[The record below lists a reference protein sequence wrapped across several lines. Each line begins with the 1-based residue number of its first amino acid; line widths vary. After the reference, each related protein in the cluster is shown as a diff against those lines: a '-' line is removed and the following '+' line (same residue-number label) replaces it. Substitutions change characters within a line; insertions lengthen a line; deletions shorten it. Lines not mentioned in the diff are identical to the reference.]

1 MTRLLMKV
9 SLSSSNEVLIIKK
22 RVVLSWTY
30 IRTGGNFSMGD
41 SEVKPKEELN
51 KKLLDKEDVEHL
63 IKDAVNTAL
72 EENFNSYFAKAAK
85 LSFAE
90 DLLYLR
96 NAVDQLVV
104 PLKANVDDLK
114 KTLEENHLRDVNEL
128 RIKQKQ
134 LDDKEA
140 ELYIA
145 KEEATNLQNQLA
157 MQETEMGRKKEKIKK
172 LELQVDELK
181 QKLADKKAEAEKL
194 SAQLSTSEAKA
205 EGLEKKLSD
214 SEEKAEKLSTDL
226 RTSEAKGKE
235 LEAKLSD
242 SKAKAEKLSA
252 QLSTSEAKAEGLEKK
267 LSDSEE
273 KAEKLSTDLRTS
285 EAKGKKLEAK
295 LFDSKAEAA
304 KLSTELSASEE
315 KAQGLEQ
322 ELSDSKAEAAKLSN
336 DLSAS
341 EEKAEGL
348 EQELSDSKAEAAKLS
363 TQLSTSEAKAQGL
376 ERELAKVDAL
386 LQPYHEIYKAFVA
399 CPVFKDVLS
408 QRGINDEE
416 KSSMLKLA
424 EVLGESYTIAGD
436 MYEQI
441 KSAKKKNKEPL
452 THEEGIVY
460 SLLNKYYR
468 EHNNIEVDIF
478 TLPGEQNFE
487 QDFVKTDFNK
497 NEQEDLTDPSGAKNR
512 KFAAKVYVPRFNRD
526 NGNMIKKAIV
536 EASNI

>member
-1 MTRLLMKV
+1 MTRLLMKA
-9 SLSSSNEVLIIKK
+9 SLLSLNELEIKVLYYA
-22 RVVLSWTY
+22 Y
-30 IRTGGNFSMGD
+30 IRNGGNFCMDD
-41 SEVKPKEELN
+41 SKVKQKEEFN
-51 KKLLDKEDVEHL
+51 KKLLDKEDVEQL

-72 EENFNSYFAKAAK
+72 EENFSMYFAKAAK
-85 LSFAE
+85 LSLAE

-96 NAVDQLVV
+96 NAVDQLVA
-104 PLKANVDDLK
+104 PLKTNVDDLK

-157 MQETEMGRKKEKIKK
+157 MQETEMGRKKEKIKN

-194 SAQLSTSEAKA
+194 SAQLSTSEEKA

-226 RTSEAKGKE
+226 
-235 LEAKLSD
+235 
-242 SKAKAEKLSA
+242 
-252 QLSTSEAKAEGLEKK
+252 
-267 LSDSEE
+267 
-273 KAEKLSTDLRTS
+273 
-285 EAKGKKLEAK
+285 
-295 LFDSKAEAA
+295 
-304 KLSTELSASEE
+304 
-315 KAQGLEQ
+315 
-322 ELSDSKAEAAKLSN
+322 
-336 DLSAS
+336 SAS

-348 EQELSDSKAEAAKLS
+348 EQELSDSKAEAEKLS
-363 TQLSTSEAKAQGL
+363 NELSISEEKAQVL
-376 ERELAKVDAL
+376 EQELAKVDAL

-399 CPVFKDVLS
+399 CPVFKNLLS

-424 EVLGESYTIAGD
+424 EVLGESYAIAGD

-441 KSAKKKNKEPL
+441 KSAKKENKEPL

-526 NGNMIKKAIV
+526 NGNMMKKAIV

>member
-1 MTRLLMKV
+1 MTRLVMKV
-9 SLSSSNEVLIIKK
+9 SLSSSNEVLIIRK

-41 SEVKPKEELN
+41 SEGKPKEELN
-51 KKLLDKEDVEHL
+51 KKILDKEKVEQL

-72 EENFNSYFAKAAK
+72 EENFSLYFAKAAK
-85 LSFAE
+85 LSLAE

-96 NAVDQLVV
+96 NAVDQLVA
-104 PLKANVDDLK
+104 PLKTNVDDLK

-157 MQETEMGRKKEKIKK
+157 MQETEMGRKKEKIKN

-194 SAQLSTSEAKA
+194 SAQLSTSEEKA

-214 SEEKAEKLSTDL
+214 SEEKVEKLSTDL

-235 LEAKLSD
+235 LEAKL
-242 SKAKAEKLSA
+242 
-252 QLSTSEAKAEGLEKK
+252 
-267 LSDSEE
+267 
-273 KAEKLSTDLRTS
+273 
-285 EAKGKKLEAK
+285 
-295 LFDSKAEAA
+295 FDSKAEAE

-348 EQELSDSKAEAAKLS
+348 EQELSDSKAEAEKLS
-363 TQLSTSEAKAQGL
+363 NELSISEAKAQGL
-376 ERELAKVDAL
+376 EQELAKVDAL

-399 CPVFKDVLS
+399 CPVFKNVLS

-441 KSAKKKNKEPL
+441 KSAKKENKEPL
-452 THEEGIVY
+452 THAEGIVY

-478 TLPGEQNFE
+478 TLPGEQKFE

-526 NGNMIKKAIV
+526 NGNMMKKAIV

>member
-1 MTRLLMKV
+1 MTRLLMKA
-9 SLSSSNEVLIIKK
+9 SLLSLNELEIKVLYYA
-22 RVVLSWTY
+22 Y
-30 IRTGGNFSMGD
+30 IRNGGNFGMDD
-41 SEVKPKEELN
+41 SKVKQKEEFN
-51 KKLLDKEDVEHL
+51 KKLLDKEDVEQL

-72 EENFNSYFAKAAK
+72 EENFSLYFAKAAK
-85 LSFAE
+85 LSLAE

-96 NAVDQLVV
+96 NAVDQLVA
-104 PLKANVDDLK
+104 PLKTNVDDLK

-157 MQETEMGRKKEKIKK
+157 MQETEMGRKKEKIKN

-194 SAQLSTSEAKA
+194 SAQLSTSEEKA

-235 LEAKLSD
+235 LEVK
-242 SKAKAEKLSA
+242 
-252 QLSTSEAKAEGLEKK
+252 
-267 LSDSEE
+267 
-273 KAEKLSTDLRTS
+273 
-285 EAKGKKLEAK
+285 
-295 LFDSKAEAA
+295 
-304 KLSTELSASEE
+304 
-315 KAQGLEQ
+315 
-322 ELSDSKAEAAKLSN
+322 LSDSKAEAEKLSN
-336 DLSAS
+336 ELSIS
-341 EEKAEGL
+341 EEKAQVL
-348 EQELSDSKAEAAKLS
+348 EQ
-363 TQLSTSEAKAQGL
+363 
-376 ERELAKVDAL
+376 ELAKVDAL

-399 CPVFKDVLS
+399 CPVFKNLLS

-441 KSAKKKNKEPL
+441 KSAKKENKEPL

-526 NGNMIKKAIV
+526 NGNMMKKAIV

>member
-1 MTRLLMKV
+1 MTRLVMKV

-41 SEVKPKEELN
+41 SEVKQKEELN
-51 KKLLDKEDVEHL
+51 KKILDKEDVEQL

-72 EENFNSYFAKAAK
+72 EENFNLYFAKAAK
-85 LSFAE
+85 LSLAE

-96 NAVDQLVV
+96 NAVDQLVA

-114 KTLEENHLRDVNEL
+114 KTLAENHLRDVTEL

-140 ELYIA
+140 ELFIA

-157 MQETEMGRKKEKIKK
+157 MQETEMGRKKEKIKN

-194 SAQLSTSEAKA
+194 SAQLSTSEEKA

-252 QLSTSEAKAEGLEKK
+252 QLSTSEEKAEGLEKK

-273 KAEKLSTDLRTS
+273 KAEKLSTDLRT
-285 EAKGKKLEAK
+285 
-295 LFDSKAEAA
+295 
-304 KLSTELSASEE
+304 
-315 KAQGLEQ
+315 
-322 ELSDSKAEAAKLSN
+322 
-336 DLSAS
+336 S

-363 TQLSTSEAKAQGL
+363 TQLSTSEEKAEGLEKKLSDSEEKAAKLSTELSASEDKVQGLEQELSDSKAEAEKLSNDLSASEAKAQGL
-376 ERELAKVDAL
+376 EQELAKIDAL

-399 CPVFKDVLS
+399 CPVFKNVLS

-441 KSAKKKNKEPL
+441 KSAKKENKEPL

-460 SLLNKYYR
+460 SLLNQYYR

-497 NEQEDLTDPSGAKNR
+497 NEQEDLTDPVAAKNR

-526 NGNMIKKAIV
+526 NGNMMKKAIV

>member
-1 MTRLLMKV
+1 MTRLLMKA
-9 SLSSSNEVLIIKK
+9 SLLSLNELEIKVLYYA
-22 RVVLSWTY
+22 Y
-30 IRTGGNFSMGD
+30 IRNGGNFGMAD
-41 SEVKPKEELN
+41 SKVKQNEELN
-51 KKLLDKEDVEHL
+51 KKILDKEDVEQL

-72 EENFNSYFAKAAK
+72 EEKFNLYFAKAAK
-85 LSFAE
+85 LSLAE

-96 NAVDQLVV
+96 NAVDQLVA

-114 KTLEENHLRDVNEL
+114 KTLEENHLRDVTEL

-140 ELYIA
+140 ELFIA

-172 LELQVDELK
+172 LELQVDDLM
-181 QKLADKKAEAEKL
+181 QKLEAKKAEAADLATKL
-194 SAQLSTSEAKA
+194 SVSEAK
-205 EGLEKKLSD
+205 GKDLEKKLSD
-214 SEEKAEKLSTDL
+214 SE
-226 RTSEAKGKE
+226 
-235 LEAKLSD
+235 
-242 SKAKAEKLSA
+242 
-252 QLSTSEAKAEGLEKK
+252 
-267 LSDSEE
+267 
-273 KAEKLSTDLRTS
+273 
-285 EAKGKKLEAK
+285 
-295 LFDSKAEAA
+295 AEAA
-304 KLSTELSASEE
+304 KLSTDLSASVE
-315 KAQGLEQ
+315 KVQGLEQ
-322 ELSDSKAEAAKLSN
+322 ELSDSKAEAEKLST

-341 EEKAEGL
+341 EDKAEGL
-348 EQELSDSKAEAAKLS
+348 EQELSDSKAEAEKLS
-363 TQLSTSEAKAQGL
+363 TQLSTSEAKAQEL
-376 ERELAKVDAL
+376 EEELAKVDAL

-399 CPVFKDVLS
+399 CPVFKNLLS

-441 KSAKKKNKEPL
+441 KSAKKENKEPL
-452 THEEGIVY
+452 TNAEGIVY
-460 SLLNKYYR
+460 SLLNQYYR

-512 KFAAKVYVPRFNRD
+512 KFAAKVYVPRLNRD
-526 NGNMIKKAIV
+526 NGNMMKKAIV

>member
-1 MTRLLMKV
+1 MTRLLMKA
-9 SLSSSNEVLIIKK
+9 SLLSLNELEIKVLYYA
-22 RVVLSWTY
+22 Y
-30 IRTGGNFSMGD
+30 IRNGGNFGMAD
-41 SEVKPKEELN
+41 SKVKQNEELN
-51 KKLLDKEDVEHL
+51 KKILDKEDVEQL

-72 EENFNSYFAKAAK
+72 EENFNLYFAKAAK
-85 LSFAE
+85 LSLAE

-96 NAVDQLVV
+96 NAVDQLVA

-114 KTLEENHLRDVNEL
+114 KTLEENHLRDVTEL

-140 ELYIA
+140 ELFIA

-172 LELQVDELK
+172 LELQVDDLM
-181 QKLADKKAEAEKL
+181 QKLEAKKAEAADLATKL
-194 SAQLSTSEAKA
+194 SVSEAK
-205 EGLEKKLSD
+205 GKDLEKKLSD
-214 SEEKAEKLSTDL
+214 SEAEAAKLSTDLSASVEKVQGLEQELSDSKAEAEKLSTDL
-226 RTSEAKGKE
+226 S
-235 LEAKLSD
+235 S
-242 SKAKAEKLSA
+242 
-252 QLSTSEAKAEGLEKK
+252 SEAKAEGLAQE
-267 LSDSEE
+267 LSDSKAE
-273 KAEKLSTDLRTS
+273 AEKLSTDL
-285 EAKGKKLEAK
+285 
-295 LFDSKAEAA
+295 
-304 KLSTELSASEE
+304 SASED

-322 ELSDSKAEAAKLSN
+322 ELSDSKAEA
-336 DLSAS
+336 
-341 EEKAEGL
+341 E
-348 EQELSDSKAEAAKLS
+348 KLS
-363 TQLSTSEAKAQGL
+363 TQLSTSEEKAQEL
-376 ERELAKVDAL
+376 EQELAKVDAL

-399 CPVFKDVLS
+399 CPVFKNLLS

-441 KSAKKKNKEPL
+441 KSAKKENKEPL

-526 NGNMIKKAIV
+526 NGNMMKKAIV

>member
-9 SLSSSNEVLIIKK
+9 SLSSSNKVLIIKN
-22 RVVLSWTY
+22 RVVLSWDY
-30 IRTGGNFSMGD
+30 IRNGGNFGMDD
-41 SEVKPKEELN
+41 SKVKPKEELN
-51 KKLLDKEDVEHL
+51 KKLLNKEEMEQL

-72 EENFNSYFAKAAK
+72 EENFNLYFAKAAK
-85 LSFAE
+85 LSLAE

-96 NAVDQLVV
+96 NAVDQLVA

-114 KTLEENHLRDVNEL
+114 KTLEENHLRDVTEL

-140 ELYIA
+140 ELFIA

-172 LELQVDELK
+172 LESEVDDLK

-194 SAQLSTSEAKA
+194 SAQLRTSEEKA

-214 SEEKAEKLSTDL
+214 SEEKAEKLSNDL
-226 RTSEAKGKE
+226 RTSEEKAEG
-235 LEAKLSD
+235 LEQELSD
-242 SKAKAEKLSA
+242 SKAEAEKLSA
-252 QLSTSEAKAEGLEKK
+252 QLRTSEEKAEGLEKK

-273 KAEKLSTDLRTS
+273 KAE
-285 EAKGKKLEAK
+285 
-295 LFDSKAEAA
+295 
-304 KLSTELSASEE
+304 
-315 KAQGLEQ
+315 
-322 ELSDSKAEAAKLSN
+322 KLSN

-348 EQELSDSKAEAAKLS
+348 EQELSDSKAEAEKLS
-363 TQLSTSEAKAQGL
+363 TQLSTSEAKAQVL
-376 ERELAKVDAL
+376 EQELAKVDAL
-386 LQPYHEIYKAFVA
+386 LQPYHEIYKAFVV
-399 CPVFKDVLS
+399 CPVFKDLLS
-408 QRGINDEE
+408 QRGINDEG
-416 KSSMLKLA
+416 KASMLKLA

-441 KSAKKKNKEPL
+441 KSAKKENKEPL
-452 THEEGIVY
+452 THAEGIVY

-478 TLPGEQNFE
+478 TLPGEQTFD

-497 NEQEDLTDPSGAKNR
+497 NEQEDLTDPVAGKNR

-526 NGNMIKKAIV
+526 NGNMMKKAIV

>member
-9 SLSSSNEVLIIKK
+9 SLSSSNKVLIIKK
-22 RVVLSWTY
+22 RVVLSRTY
-30 IRTGGNFSMGD
+30 IRTGGNISMGG
-41 SEVKPKEELN
+41 SEAKQKEELN
-51 KKLLDKEDVEHL
+51 KKLLNKEETEQL

-72 EENFNSYFAKAAK
+72 EENFNLYFAKAAK

-90 DLLYLR
+90 DLLYLK
-96 NAVDQLVV
+96 NAVDQLVA

-114 KTLEENHLRDVNEL
+114 KTLEENHLRDVTEL

-134 LDDKEA
+134 VDDKEA

-172 LELQVDELK
+172 LESQVDELK

-194 SAQLSTSEAKA
+194 SAQLSTSEEKA

-226 RTSEAKGKE
+226 RTSEVKGKE
-235 LEAKLSD
+235 LEAKLFD
-242 SKAKAEKLSA
+242 SKAEAEKLSA
-252 QLSTSEAKAEGLEKK
+252 QLSTSEEKAEGLEKK

-273 KAEKLSTDLRTS
+273 KAEKLSTDL
-285 EAKGKKLEAK
+285 
-295 LFDSKAEAA
+295 
-304 KLSTELSASEE
+304 
-315 KAQGLEQ
+315 
-322 ELSDSKAEAAKLSN
+322 
-336 DLSAS
+336 SAS

-348 EQELSDSKAEAAKLS
+348 EQELSDSKAEAEKLS
-363 TQLSTSEAKAQGL
+363 TDLSASEAKAQGL
-376 ERELAKVDAL
+376 EQELAKVDAL

-399 CPVFKDVLS
+399 CPVFKDLLS

-441 KSAKKKNKEPL
+441 KSAKKENKEPL
-452 THEEGIVY
+452 THAEGIVY

-526 NGNMIKKAIV
+526 NGNMMKKSIV

>member
-1 MTRLLMKV
+1 M
-9 SLSSSNEVLIIKK
+9 
-22 RVVLSWTY
+22 
-30 IRTGGNFSMGD
+30 
-41 SEVKPKEELN
+41 
-51 KKLLDKEDVEHL
+51 
-63 IKDAVNTAL
+63 
-72 EENFNSYFAKAAK
+72 
-85 LSFAE
+85 
-90 DLLYLR
+90 
-96 NAVDQLVV
+96 
-104 PLKANVDDLK
+104 
-114 KTLEENHLRDVNEL
+114 
-128 RIKQKQ
+128 
-134 LDDKEA
+134 
-140 ELYIA
+140 
-145 KEEATNLQNQLA
+145 
-157 MQETEMGRKKEKIKK
+157 
-172 LELQVDELK
+172 
-181 QKLADKKAEAEKL
+181 
-194 SAQLSTSEAKA
+194 
-205 EGLEKKLSD
+205 SD

-252 QLSTSEAKAEGLEKK
+252 QLSTSEEKAEGLEKK

-273 KAEKLSTDLRTS
+273 KAEKLSTDL
-285 EAKGKKLEAK
+285 
-295 LFDSKAEAA
+295 
-304 KLSTELSASEE
+304 
-315 KAQGLEQ
+315 
-322 ELSDSKAEAAKLSN
+322 
-336 DLSAS
+336 SAS

-348 EQELSDSKAEAAKLS
+348 EQELSDSKAEAEKLS
-363 TQLSTSEAKAQGL
+363 NELSISEEKAQVL
-376 ERELAKVDAL
+376 EQELAKVDAL

-399 CPVFKDVLS
+399 CPVFKNLLS

-441 KSAKKKNKEPL
+441 KSAKKENKEPL

-526 NGNMIKKAIV
+526 NGNMMKKAIV

>member
-1 MTRLLMKV
+1 MTRLLMKA
-9 SLSSSNEVLIIKK
+9 SLLSLNKLLIIKQC
-22 RVVLSWTY
+22 RVLSLAY
-30 IRTGGNFSMGD
+30 IGTGGNFSMAD
-41 SEVKPKEELN
+41 SEIKKKEELN
-51 KKLLDKEDVEHL
+51 KKILDKEQVEQL

-72 EENFNSYFAKAAK
+72 EENFSMYFAKAAK
-85 LSFAE
+85 LSLAE

-96 NAVDQLVV
+96 NAVDQLVA
-104 PLKANVDDLK
+104 PLKTNVDDLK

-226 RTSEAKGKE
+226 RTSEAKGK
-235 LEAKLSD
+235 
-242 SKAKAEKLSA
+242 
-252 QLSTSEAKAEGLEKK
+252 
-267 LSDSEE
+267 
-273 KAEKLSTDLRTS
+273 
-285 EAKGKKLEAK
+285 KLEAK
-295 LFDSKAEAA
+295 LFDSKAEVA

-478 TLPGEQNFE
+478 TLPGEQKFE
-487 QDFVKTDFNK
+487 QDFIKTDFNK

-526 NGNMIKKAIV
+526 NGNMMKKAIV

>member
-1 MTRLLMKV
+1 MTRLLMKA
-9 SLSSSNEVLIIKK
+9 SLLSLNELEIKVLYYA
-22 RVVLSWTY
+22 Y
-30 IRTGGNFSMGD
+30 IRNGGNFGMDD
-41 SEVKPKEELN
+41 SKVKQKEEFN
-51 KKLLDKEDVEHL
+51 KKLLDKEDVEQL

-72 EENFNSYFAKAAK
+72 EENFSMYFAKAAK
-85 LSFAE
+85 LSLAE

-96 NAVDQLVV
+96 NAVDQLVA
-104 PLKANVDDLK
+104 PLKTNVDDLK

-157 MQETEMGRKKEKIKK
+157 MQETEMGRKKEKIKN

-194 SAQLSTSEAKA
+194 SAQLSTSEEKA

-252 QLSTSEAKAEGLEKK
+252 QLSTSEEKAEGLEKK

-273 KAEKLSTDLRTS
+273 KAEKLSTDL
-285 EAKGKKLEAK
+285 
-295 LFDSKAEAA
+295 
-304 KLSTELSASEE
+304 
-315 KAQGLEQ
+315 
-322 ELSDSKAEAAKLSN
+322 
-336 DLSAS
+336 SAS

-348 EQELSDSKAEAAKLS
+348 EQELSDSKAEAEKLS
-363 TQLSTSEAKAQGL
+363 NELSISEEKAQVL
-376 ERELAKVDAL
+376 EQELAKVDAL

-399 CPVFKDVLS
+399 CPVFKNLLS

-441 KSAKKKNKEPL
+441 KSAKKENKEPL

-478 TLPGEQNFE
+478 TLPGEQKFE
-487 QDFVKTDFNK
+487 QDFIKTDFNK

-526 NGNMIKKAIV
+526 NGNMMKKAIV

>member
-1 MTRLLMKV
+1 MTRLLMKA
-9 SLSSSNEVLIIKK
+9 SLLSLNELEIKVLYYA
-22 RVVLSWTY
+22 Y
-30 IRTGGNFSMGD
+30 IRNGGNFGMDD
-41 SEVKPKEELN
+41 SKVKQKEEFN
-51 KKLLDKEDVEHL
+51 KKLLDKEDVEQL

-72 EENFNSYFAKAAK
+72 EENFSMYFAKAAK
-85 LSFAE
+85 LSLAE

-96 NAVDQLVV
+96 NAVDQLVA
-104 PLKANVDDLK
+104 PLKTNVDDLK

-157 MQETEMGRKKEKIKK
+157 MQETEMGRKKEKIKN

-194 SAQLSTSEAKA
+194 STDLRTSEAKGKELEVKLSDSKAEAEKLSAQLSTSEEKA

-226 RTSEAKGKE
+226 
-235 LEAKLSD
+235 
-242 SKAKAEKLSA
+242 
-252 QLSTSEAKAEGLEKK
+252 
-267 LSDSEE
+267 
-273 KAEKLSTDLRTS
+273 
-285 EAKGKKLEAK
+285 
-295 LFDSKAEAA
+295 
-304 KLSTELSASEE
+304 
-315 KAQGLEQ
+315 
-322 ELSDSKAEAAKLSN
+322 
-336 DLSAS
+336 SAS

-348 EQELSDSKAEAAKLS
+348 EQELSDSKAEAEKLS
-363 TQLSTSEAKAQGL
+363 NELSISEEKAQVL
-376 ERELAKVDAL
+376 EQELAKVDAL

-399 CPVFKDVLS
+399 CPVFKNLLS

-441 KSAKKKNKEPL
+441 KSAKKENKEPL

-526 NGNMIKKAIV
+526 NGNMMKKAIV

>member
-9 SLSSSNEVLIIKK
+9 SLSSSNEVLIIRK

-51 KKLLDKEDVEHL
+51 KKILDKEKVEQLNKKILDKEDVEQL

-72 EENFNSYFAKAAK
+72 EENFNLYFAKAAK

-96 NAVDQLVV
+96 NAVDQLVA

-114 KTLEENHLRDVNEL
+114 KTLAENHLRDVTEL

-157 MQETEMGRKKEKIKK
+157 MQETEMGRKKEKIKE
-172 LELQVDELK
+172 LESQVDELM
-181 QKLADKKAEAEKL
+181 QKLEAKKAEAADLATKLSVSDKKAEELETKL
-194 SAQLSTSEAKA
+194 F
-205 EGLEKKLSD
+205 D

-226 RTSEAKGKE
+226 RT
-235 LEAKLSD
+235 
-242 SKAKAEKLSA
+242 
-252 QLSTSEAKAEGLEKK
+252 
-267 LSDSEE
+267 
-273 KAEKLSTDLRTS
+273 
-285 EAKGKKLEAK
+285 
-295 LFDSKAEAA
+295 
-304 KLSTELSASEE
+304 
-315 KAQGLEQ
+315 
-322 ELSDSKAEAAKLSN
+322 
-336 DLSAS
+336 S

-363 TQLSTSEAKAQGL
+363 TQLSTSEEKAEGLEKKLSDSEEKAAKLSTELSISEEKAQGL
-376 ERELAKVDAL
+376 EQELAKVDAL

-399 CPVFKDVLS
+399 CPVFKNLLS

-441 KSAKKKNKEPL
+441 KSAKKENKEPL

-460 SLLNKYYR
+460 SLLNQYYR

-497 NEQEDLTDPSGAKNR
+497 NEQEDLTDPVAAKNR

-526 NGNMIKKAIV
+526 NGNMMKKAIV

>member
-1 MTRLLMKV
+1 MTRLVMKV

-41 SEVKPKEELN
+41 SEVKQKEELN
-51 KKLLDKEDVEHL
+51 KKILDKEYVEHL

-72 EENFNSYFAKAAK
+72 EENFNLYFAKAAK
-85 LSFAE
+85 LSLAE

-96 NAVDQLVV
+96 NAVDQLVA

-114 KTLEENHLRDVNEL
+114 KTLAENHLRDVTEL

-140 ELYIA
+140 ELFIA

-157 MQETEMGRKKEKIKK
+157 MQETEMGRKKEKIKN

-194 SAQLSTSEAKA
+194 SAQLSTSEEKA
-205 EGLEKKLSD
+205 EVLEKKLSDSEEKAAKLSTELSASEEKAEVLEKKLSD

-252 QLSTSEAKAEGLEKK
+252 QLSTSEEKAEVLEKK

-273 KAEKLSTDLRTS
+273 KAEKLST
-285 EAKGKKLEAK
+285 
-295 LFDSKAEAA
+295 
-304 KLSTELSASEE
+304 
-315 KAQGLEQ
+315 
-322 ELSDSKAEAAKLSN
+322 

-348 EQELSDSKAEAAKLS
+348 EQELSDSKAEAEKLS
-363 TQLSTSEAKAQGL
+363 NELSISEAKAQGL
-376 ERELAKVDAL
+376 EQELAKVDAL

-399 CPVFKDVLS
+399 CPVFKNVLS

-441 KSAKKKNKEPL
+441 KSAKKENKEPL

-497 NEQEDLTDPSGAKNR
+497 NEQEDLTDPVAAKNR

-526 NGNMIKKAIV
+526 NGNMMKKAIV

>member
-51 KKLLDKEDVEHL
+51 KKILDKEKVEQL

-72 EENFNSYFAKAAK
+72 EENFSLYFAKAAK
-85 LSFAE
+85 LSLAE

-96 NAVDQLVV
+96 NAVDQLVA
-104 PLKANVDDLK
+104 PLKTNVDDLK

-157 MQETEMGRKKEKIKK
+157 MQETEMGRKKEKIKN

-194 SAQLSTSEAKA
+194 SAQLSTSEEKA

-235 LEAKLSD
+235 LEAKL
-242 SKAKAEKLSA
+242 
-252 QLSTSEAKAEGLEKK
+252 
-267 LSDSEE
+267 
-273 KAEKLSTDLRTS
+273 
-285 EAKGKKLEAK
+285 
-295 LFDSKAEAA
+295 FDSKAEAE

-322 ELSDSKAEAAKLSN
+322 ELSDSKAEAEKLST

-348 EQELSDSKAEAAKLS
+348 EQELSDSKAEAEKLS

-441 KSAKKKNKEPL
+441 KSAKKENKEPL

-526 NGNMIKKAIV
+526 NGNMMKKAIV

>member
-1 MTRLLMKV
+1 MTRLLMKA
-9 SLSSSNEVLIIKK
+9 SLLSLNELEIKVLYYA
-22 RVVLSWTY
+22 Y
-30 IRTGGNFSMGD
+30 IRNGGNFGMDD
-41 SEVKPKEELN
+41 SKVKQKEEFN
-51 KKLLDKEDVEHL
+51 KKLLDKEDVEQL

-72 EENFNSYFAKAAK
+72 EENFNLYFAKAAK

-90 DLLYLR
+90 DLLYLK

-157 MQETEMGRKKEKIKK
+157 MQETEMGRKKEKIKT

-194 SAQLSTSEAKA
+194 SAQLSTSEEKA

-252 QLSTSEAKAEGLEKK
+252 QLSTSE
-267 LSDSEE
+267 
-273 KAEKLSTDLRTS
+273 
-285 EAKGKKLEAK
+285 
-295 LFDSKAEAA
+295 
-304 KLSTELSASEE
+304 
-315 KAQGLEQ
+315 
-322 ELSDSKAEAAKLSN
+322 
-336 DLSAS
+336 
-341 EEKAEGL
+341 EKAEGL
-348 EQELSDSKAEAAKLS
+348 EQELSDSKAEAEKLS
-363 TQLSTSEAKAQGL
+363 NELSISEEKAQVL
-376 ERELAKVDAL
+376 EQELAKVDAL

-399 CPVFKDVLS
+399 CPVFKNLLS

-424 EVLGESYTIAGD
+424 EVLGESYAIAGD

-441 KSAKKKNKEPL
+441 KSAKKENKEPL

-526 NGNMIKKAIV
+526 NGNMMKKAIV

>member
-9 SLSSSNEVLIIKK
+9 SLSSSNKVLIIKK

-30 IRTGGNFSMGD
+30 IRTGGNISMGG
-41 SEVKPKEELN
+41 SEAKKKEELN
-51 KKLLDKEDVEHL
+51 KKLLNKEETEQL

-72 EENFNSYFAKAAK
+72 EENFNLYFAKAAK

-90 DLLYLR
+90 DLLYLK
-96 NAVDQLVV
+96 NAVDQLVA

-114 KTLEENHLRDVNEL
+114 KTLEENHLRDVTEL

-134 LDDKEA
+134 VDDKEA

-172 LELQVDELK
+172 LESQVDELK

-194 SAQLSTSEAKA
+194 SAQLSTSEEKA

-226 RTSEAKGKE
+226 
-235 LEAKLSD
+235 
-242 SKAKAEKLSA
+242 
-252 QLSTSEAKAEGLEKK
+252 
-267 LSDSEE
+267 
-273 KAEKLSTDLRTS
+273 
-285 EAKGKKLEAK
+285 
-295 LFDSKAEAA
+295 
-304 KLSTELSASEE
+304 
-315 KAQGLEQ
+315 
-322 ELSDSKAEAAKLSN
+322 
-336 DLSAS
+336 SAS

-348 EQELSDSKAEAAKLS
+348 EQELSDSKAEAEKLS
-363 TQLSTSEAKAQGL
+363 TDLSASEAKAQGL
-376 ERELAKVDAL
+376 EQELAKVDAL

-399 CPVFKDVLS
+399 CPVFKDLLS

-424 EVLGESYTIAGD
+424 EVLGESYTIGGD

-441 KSAKKKNKEPL
+441 KSAKKENKEPL
-452 THEEGIVY
+452 THAEGIVY

-526 NGNMIKKAIV
+526 NGNMMKKAIV

>member
-1 MTRLLMKV
+1 MTRLLMKA
-9 SLSSSNEVLIIKK
+9 SLLSLNELEIKVLYYA
-22 RVVLSWTY
+22 Y
-30 IRTGGNFSMGD
+30 IRNGGNFGMDD
-41 SEVKPKEELN
+41 SKVKQKEEFN
-51 KKLLDKEDVEHL
+51 KKLLDKEDVEQL

-72 EENFNSYFAKAAK
+72 EENFSMYFAKAAK
-85 LSFAE
+85 LSLAE

-96 NAVDQLVV
+96 NAVDQLVA
-104 PLKANVDDLK
+104 PLKTNVDDLK

-157 MQETEMGRKKEKIKK
+157 MQETEMGRKKEKIKN

-194 SAQLSTSEAKA
+194 SAQLSTSEEKA

-235 LEAKLSD
+235 LEVKLSD
-242 SKAKAEKLSA
+242 SKAEAEKLSA
-252 QLSTSEAKAEGLEKK
+252 QLSTSEEKAEGLEKK

-273 KAEKLSTDLRTS
+273 KAEKLSTDL
-285 EAKGKKLEAK
+285 
-295 LFDSKAEAA
+295 
-304 KLSTELSASEE
+304 
-315 KAQGLEQ
+315 
-322 ELSDSKAEAAKLSN
+322 
-336 DLSAS
+336 SAS

-348 EQELSDSKAEAAKLS
+348 EQELSDSKAEAEKLS
-363 TQLSTSEAKAQGL
+363 NELSISEEKAQVL
-376 ERELAKVDAL
+376 EQELAKVDAL

-399 CPVFKDVLS
+399 CPVFKNLLS

-441 KSAKKKNKEPL
+441 KSAKKENKEPL

-526 NGNMIKKAIV
+526 NGNMMKKAIV

>member
-63 IKDAVNTAL
+63 IKDAVNMAL

-114 KTLEENHLRDVNEL
+114 KTLEENHLRDVTEL

-134 LDDKEA
+134 VDDKEA

-157 MQETEMGRKKEKIKK
+157 MQETEMGRKKEKIKE
-172 LELQVDELK
+172 LESHVDELK

-194 SAQLSTSEAKA
+194 SN
-205 EGLEKKLSD
+205 
-214 SEEKAEKLSTDL
+214 
-226 RTSEAKGKE
+226 
-235 LEAKLSD
+235 
-242 SKAKAEKLSA
+242 
-252 QLSTSEAKAEGLEKK
+252 
-267 LSDSEE
+267 
-273 KAEKLSTDLRTS
+273 
-285 EAKGKKLEAK
+285 
-295 LFDSKAEAA
+295 
-304 KLSTELSASEE
+304 ELSI
-315 KAQGLEQ
+315 
-322 ELSDSKAEAAKLSN
+322 
-336 DLSAS
+336 S

-348 EQELSDSKAEAAKLS
+348 KQELSDSKAEAAKLS
-363 TQLSTSEAKAQGL
+363 TDLRTSEAKGKDLETKLFDSKAEAEKLSNELSISEAKAQGL
-376 ERELAKVDAL
+376 EQELAKVDAL

-399 CPVFKDVLS
+399 CPVFKNVLS

-441 KSAKKKNKEPL
+441 KSTKKENKEPL

-478 TLPGEQNFE
+478 TLPGEQKFE
-487 QDFVKTDFNK
+487 QDFIKTDFNK

-526 NGNMIKKAIV
+526 NGNMMKKAIV

>member
-1 MTRLLMKV
+1 MD
-9 SLSSSNEVLIIKK
+9 
-22 RVVLSWTY
+22 
-30 IRTGGNFSMGD
+30 D
-41 SEVKPKEELN
+41 SEVKQKDEFN
-51 KKLLDKEDVEHL
+51 KKLLDKEDVEQL

-72 EENFNSYFAKAAK
+72 EENFSMYFAKAAK
-85 LSFAE
+85 LSLAE

-96 NAVDQLVV
+96 NAVDQLVA

-114 KTLEENHLRDVNEL
+114 KTLEENHLRDVTEL

-140 ELYIA
+140 ELFIA

-172 LELQVDELK
+172 LESEVDDLK
-181 QKLADKKAEAEKL
+181 QKLAAKKDEAADLATKL
-194 SAQLSTSEAKA
+194 SVSKEKA
-205 EGLEKKLSD
+205 EGLEQELSD
-214 SEEKAEKLSTDL
+214 SKAEAAKLSTDL
-226 RTSEAKGKE
+226 RTSEAKGKD
-235 LEAKLSD
+235 LEAKLFD
-242 SKAKAEKLSA
+242 SKAE
-252 QLSTSEAKAEGLEKK
+252 
-267 LSDSEE
+267 
-273 KAEKLSTDLRTS
+273 AEKLSTELSAS
-285 EAKGKKLEAK
+285 EEKVQRLEK
-295 LFDSKAEAA
+295 ELFDSKAEAA

-315 KAQGLEQ
+315 KA
-322 ELSDSKAEAAKLSN
+322 
-336 DLSAS
+336 
-341 EEKAEGL
+341 EGL
-348 EQELSDSKAEAAKLS
+348 EQELSDSKAEAEKLS
-363 TQLSTSEAKAQGL
+363 NELSISEEKAQVL
-376 ERELAKVDAL
+376 EQELAKVDAL

-399 CPVFKDVLS
+399 CPVFKNLLS
-408 QRGINDEE
+408 QRGIHDEE

-441 KSAKKKNKEPL
+441 KSAKKENKEPL
-452 THEEGIVY
+452 THAEGIVY

-526 NGNMIKKAIV
+526 NGNMMKKAIV

>member
-1 MTRLLMKV
+1 MTRLVMKV
-9 SLSSSNEVLIIKK
+9 SLSSSNEVLIIKN

-41 SEVKPKEELN
+41 SEVKQKEELN
-51 KKLLDKEDVEHL
+51 KKILDKEDVEHL

-72 EENFNSYFAKAAK
+72 EENFNLYFAKAAK
-85 LSFAE
+85 LSLAE

-96 NAVDQLVV
+96 NAVDQLVA

-114 KTLEENHLRDVNEL
+114 KTLAENHLRDVTEL

-140 ELYIA
+140 ELFIA

-157 MQETEMGRKKEKIKK
+157 MQETEMGRKKEKIKN

-181 QKLADKKAEAEKL
+181 QKLADKKAEAADLATKL
-194 SAQLSTSEAKA
+194 SVSDKKA
-205 EGLEKKLSD
+205 EELETKLFD

-226 RTSEAKGKE
+226 RT
-235 LEAKLSD
+235 
-242 SKAKAEKLSA
+242 
-252 QLSTSEAKAEGLEKK
+252 
-267 LSDSEE
+267 
-273 KAEKLSTDLRTS
+273 
-285 EAKGKKLEAK
+285 
-295 LFDSKAEAA
+295 
-304 KLSTELSASEE
+304 
-315 KAQGLEQ
+315 
-322 ELSDSKAEAAKLSN
+322 
-336 DLSAS
+336 S

-363 TQLSTSEAKAQGL
+363 TQLSTSEEKAEGLEKKLSDSEEKAAKLSTELSASEDKVQGLEQELSDSKAEAEKLSNELSISEEKAQGL
-376 ERELAKVDAL
+376 EQELAKVDAL

-399 CPVFKDVLS
+399 CPVFKNLLS

-441 KSAKKKNKEPL
+441 KSAKKENKEPL

-460 SLLNKYYR
+460 SLLNQYYR

-497 NEQEDLTDPSGAKNR
+497 NEQEDLTDPVAAKNR

-526 NGNMIKKAIV
+526 NGNMMKKAIV

>member
-1 MTRLLMKV
+1 MTRLLMKA
-9 SLSSSNEVLIIKK
+9 SLLSLNELEIKVLYYA
-22 RVVLSWTY
+22 Y
-30 IRTGGNFSMGD
+30 IRNGGNFGMDD
-41 SEVKPKEELN
+41 SKVKQKEEFN
-51 KKLLDKEDVEHL
+51 KKLLDKEDVEQL

-72 EENFNSYFAKAAK
+72 EENFSMYFAKAAK
-85 LSFAE
+85 LSLAE

-96 NAVDQLVV
+96 NAVDQLVA
-104 PLKANVDDLK
+104 PLKTNVDDLK

-157 MQETEMGRKKEKIKK
+157 MQETEMGRKKEKIKN

-194 SAQLSTSEAKA
+194 SAQLSTSEEKA

-235 LEAKLSD
+235 LEAKL
-242 SKAKAEKLSA
+242 
-252 QLSTSEAKAEGLEKK
+252 
-267 LSDSEE
+267 
-273 KAEKLSTDLRTS
+273 
-285 EAKGKKLEAK
+285 
-295 LFDSKAEAA
+295 FDSKAEAE
-304 KLSTELSASEE
+304 KLLT
-315 KAQGLEQ
+315 
-322 ELSDSKAEAAKLSN
+322 

-348 EQELSDSKAEAAKLS
+348 EKELSDSKAEAEKLS
-363 TQLSTSEAKAQGL
+363 NDLSASEEKGKDLETKLSDSKEKAEKLSNDLSASEAKAQGL
-376 ERELAKVDAL
+376 EQELAKVDAL

-408 QRGINDEE
+408 QRGINDEG

-441 KSAKKKNKEPL
+441 KSAKKENKEPL

-460 SLLNKYYR
+460 SLLNQYYR

-526 NGNMIKKAIV
+526 NGNMMKKAIV

>member
-1 MTRLLMKV
+1 MTRLLMKA
-9 SLSSSNEVLIIKK
+9 SLLSLNELEIKVLYYA
-22 RVVLSWTY
+22 Y
-30 IRTGGNFSMGD
+30 IRNGGNFGMDD
-41 SEVKPKEELN
+41 SKVKQKEEFN
-51 KKLLDKEDVEHL
+51 KKLLDKEDVEQL

-72 EENFNSYFAKAAK
+72 EENFSMYFAKAAK
-85 LSFAE
+85 LSLAE

-96 NAVDQLVV
+96 NAVDQLVA
-104 PLKANVDDLK
+104 PLKTNVDDLK

-157 MQETEMGRKKEKIKK
+157 MQETEMGRKKEKIKN

-181 QKLADKKAEAEKL
+181 QKLADKKAE
-194 SAQLSTSEAKA
+194 
-205 EGLEKKLSD
+205 
-214 SEEKAEKLSTDL
+214 AEKLSTDL

-252 QLSTSEAKAEGLEKK
+252 QLSTSEEKAEGLEKK

-273 KAEKLSTDLRTS
+273 KAEKLSTDL
-285 EAKGKKLEAK
+285 
-295 LFDSKAEAA
+295 
-304 KLSTELSASEE
+304 
-315 KAQGLEQ
+315 
-322 ELSDSKAEAAKLSN
+322 
-336 DLSAS
+336 SAS

-348 EQELSDSKAEAAKLS
+348 EQELSDSKAEAEKLS
-363 TQLSTSEAKAQGL
+363 NELSISEEKAQVL
-376 ERELAKVDAL
+376 EQELAKVDAL

-399 CPVFKDVLS
+399 CPVFKNLLS

-441 KSAKKKNKEPL
+441 KSAKKENKEPL

-526 NGNMIKKAIV
+526 NGNMMKKAIV

>member
-1 MTRLLMKV
+1 MKASLLSLNELEIKV
-9 SLSSSNEVLIIKK
+9 LYYA
-22 RVVLSWTY
+22 Y
-30 IRTGGNFSMGD
+30 IRNGGNFGMDD
-41 SEVKPKEELN
+41 SKVKQKEEFN
-51 KKLLDKEDVEHL
+51 KKLLDKEDVEQL

-72 EENFNSYFAKAAK
+72 EENFSMYFAKAAK
-85 LSFAE
+85 LSLAE

-96 NAVDQLVV
+96 NAVDQLVA
-104 PLKANVDDLK
+104 PLKTNVDDLK

-157 MQETEMGRKKEKIKK
+157 MQETEMGRKKEKIKN

-194 SAQLSTSEAKA
+194 SAQLSTSEEKA

-252 QLSTSEAKAEGLEKK
+252 QLSTSEEKAEGLEKK

-273 KAEKLSTDLRTS
+273 KAEKLSTDL
-285 EAKGKKLEAK
+285 
-295 LFDSKAEAA
+295 
-304 KLSTELSASEE
+304 
-315 KAQGLEQ
+315 
-322 ELSDSKAEAAKLSN
+322 
-336 DLSAS
+336 SAS

-348 EQELSDSKAEAAKLS
+348 EQELSDSKAEAEKLS
-363 TQLSTSEAKAQGL
+363 NELSISEEKAQVL
-376 ERELAKVDAL
+376 EQELAKVDAL

-399 CPVFKDVLS
+399 CPVFKNLLS

-424 EVLGESYTIAGD
+424 EVLGESYAIAGD

-441 KSAKKKNKEPL
+441 KSAKKENKEPL

-526 NGNMIKKAIV
+526 NGNMMKKAIV

>member
-51 KKLLDKEDVEHL
+51 KKILDKEKVEQL

-72 EENFNSYFAKAAK
+72 EENFSLYFAKAAK
-85 LSFAE
+85 LSLAK

-96 NAVDQLVV
+96 NAVDQLVA
-104 PLKANVDDLK
+104 PLKTNVDDLK

-157 MQETEMGRKKEKIKK
+157 MQETEMGRKKEKIKN

-194 SAQLSTSEAKA
+194 SAQLSTSEEKA

-235 LEAKLSD
+235 LEAKL
-242 SKAKAEKLSA
+242 
-252 QLSTSEAKAEGLEKK
+252 
-267 LSDSEE
+267 
-273 KAEKLSTDLRTS
+273 
-285 EAKGKKLEAK
+285 
-295 LFDSKAEAA
+295 FDSKAEAE

-322 ELSDSKAEAAKLSN
+322 ELSDSKAEAEKLST

-348 EQELSDSKAEAAKLS
+348 EQELSDSKAEAEKLS
-363 TQLSTSEAKAQGL
+363 NELSISEAKAQGL
-376 ERELAKVDAL
+376 EQELAKVDAL

-399 CPVFKDVLS
+399 CPVFKNVLS

-441 KSAKKKNKEPL
+441 KSAKKENKEPL

-526 NGNMIKKAIV
+526 NGNMMKKAIV

>member
-1 MTRLLMKV
+1 
-9 SLSSSNEVLIIKK
+9 
-22 RVVLSWTY
+22 
-30 IRTGGNFSMGD
+30 MGD
-41 SEVKPKEELN
+41 SEVKQKVELN
-51 KKLLDKEDVEHL
+51 KKLLNKEEMEQL

-72 EENFNSYFAKAAK
+72 EENFNLYFAKAAK
-85 LSFAE
+85 LSLAE

-96 NAVDQLVV
+96 NAVDQLVA

-114 KTLEENHLRDVNEL
+114 KTLEENHLRDVTEL

-140 ELYIA
+140 ELFIA

-172 LELQVDELK
+172 LESEVDDLK

-194 SAQLSTSEAKA
+194 SAQLSTSEEKA

-214 SEEKAEKLSTDL
+214 SEEKAE
-226 RTSEAKGKE
+226 
-235 LEAKLSD
+235 
-242 SKAKAEKLSA
+242 
-252 QLSTSEAKAEGLEKK
+252 
-267 LSDSEE
+267 
-273 KAEKLSTDLRTS
+273 
-285 EAKGKKLEAK
+285 
-295 LFDSKAEAA
+295 
-304 KLSTELSASEE
+304 
-315 KAQGLEQ
+315 
-322 ELSDSKAEAAKLSN
+322 KLSN

-348 EQELSDSKAEAAKLS
+348 EQELSDSKAEAEKLS
-363 TQLSTSEAKAQGL
+363 NELSISEEKAQVL
-376 ERELAKVDAL
+376 EQELAKVDAL
-386 LQPYHEIYKAFVA
+386 LKPYHEIYKAFVV
-399 CPVFKDVLS
+399 CPVFKDLLS
-408 QRGINDEE
+408 QRGINDEG
-416 KSSMLKLA
+416 KASMLKLA

-441 KSAKKKNKEPL
+441 KSAKKENKEPL
-452 THEEGIVY
+452 THAEGIVY

-478 TLPGEQNFE
+478 TLPGEQTFD

-497 NEQEDLTDPSGAKNR
+497 NEQEDLTDPVAGKNR

-526 NGNMIKKAIV
+526 NGNMMKKAIV

>member
-1 MTRLLMKV
+1 MMRLLMKA
-9 SLSSSNEVLIIKK
+9 SLLSLNELEIKVLYYA
-22 RVVLSWTY
+22 Y
-30 IRTGGNFSMGD
+30 IRNGGNFGMDD
-41 SEVKPKEELN
+41 SKVKQKEEFN
-51 KKLLDKEDVEHL
+51 KKLLDKEDVEQL

-72 EENFNSYFAKAAK
+72 EENFNLYFAKAAK

-90 DLLYLR
+90 DLLYLK

-157 MQETEMGRKKEKIKK
+157 MQETEMGRKKEKIKT

-194 SAQLSTSEAKA
+194 SAQLSTSEEKA

-252 QLSTSEAKAEGLEKK
+252 QLSTSE
-267 LSDSEE
+267 
-273 KAEKLSTDLRTS
+273 
-285 EAKGKKLEAK
+285 
-295 LFDSKAEAA
+295 
-304 KLSTELSASEE
+304 
-315 KAQGLEQ
+315 
-322 ELSDSKAEAAKLSN
+322 
-336 DLSAS
+336 
-341 EEKAEGL
+341 EKAEGL
-348 EQELSDSKAEAAKLS
+348 EQELSDSKAEAEKLS
-363 TQLSTSEAKAQGL
+363 NELSISEEKAQVL
-376 ERELAKVDAL
+376 EQELAKVDAL

-399 CPVFKDVLS
+399 CPVFKNLLS

-441 KSAKKKNKEPL
+441 KSAKKENKEPL

-478 TLPGEQNFE
+478 TLPGEQTFE

-526 NGNMIKKAIV
+526 NGNMMKKAIV

>member
-1 MTRLLMKV
+1 MKASLLSLNELEIKV
-9 SLSSSNEVLIIKK
+9 LYYA
-22 RVVLSWTY
+22 Y
-30 IRTGGNFSMGD
+30 IRNGGNFGMDD
-41 SEVKPKEELN
+41 SKVKQKEEFN
-51 KKLLDKEDVEHL
+51 KKLLDKEDVEQL
-63 IKDAVNTAL
+63 IKNAVNTAL
-72 EENFNSYFAKAAK
+72 EENFSMYFAKAAK
-85 LSFAE
+85 LSLAE

-96 NAVDQLVV
+96 NAVDQLVA
-104 PLKANVDDLK
+104 PLKTNVDDLK

-157 MQETEMGRKKEKIKK
+157 MQETEMGRKKEKIKN

-194 SAQLSTSEAKA
+194 SAQLSTSEEKA

-252 QLSTSEAKAEGLEKK
+252 QLSTSEEKAEGLEKK

-273 KAEKLSTDLRTS
+273 KAEKLSTDL
-285 EAKGKKLEAK
+285 
-295 LFDSKAEAA
+295 
-304 KLSTELSASEE
+304 
-315 KAQGLEQ
+315 
-322 ELSDSKAEAAKLSN
+322 
-336 DLSAS
+336 SAS

-348 EQELSDSKAEAAKLS
+348 EQELSDSKAEAEKLS
-363 TQLSTSEAKAQGL
+363 NELSISEEKAQVL
-376 ERELAKVDAL
+376 EQELAKVDAL

-399 CPVFKDVLS
+399 CPVFKNLLS

-441 KSAKKKNKEPL
+441 KSAKKENKEPL

-526 NGNMIKKAIV
+526 NGNMMKKAIV

>member
-51 KKLLDKEDVEHL
+51 KKLLNKEDVEHL

-85 LSFAE
+85 LYLAE
-90 DLLYLR
+90 DLL
-96 NAVDQLVV
+96 NAADQLVA

-114 KTLEENHLRDVNEL
+114 KTLAENHLRDVTEL

-140 ELYIA
+140 ELFIA

-157 MQETEMGRKKEKIKK
+157 MQETEMGRKKEKIKN

-181 QKLADKKAEAEKL
+181 QKLADKKVEAEKL
-194 SAQLSTSEAKA
+194 SAQLSTSEEKA

-252 QLSTSEAKAEGLEKK
+252 QLSTSEEKAEGLEKK

-273 KAEKLSTDLRTS
+273 KA
-285 EAKGKKLEAK
+285 
-295 LFDSKAEAA
+295 A
-304 KLSTELSASEE
+304 KLSTELSASED
-315 KAQGLEQ
+315 KVQGLEQ
-322 ELSDSKAEAAKLSN
+322 ELSDSKAEAEKLSN

-341 EEKAEGL
+341 E
-348 EQELSDSKAEAAKLS
+348 
-363 TQLSTSEAKAQGL
+363 AKAQGL
-376 ERELAKVDAL
+376 EQELAKVDAL

-399 CPVFKDVLS
+399 CPVFKNVLS

-441 KSAKKKNKEPL
+441 KSAKKENKEPL

-478 TLPGEQNFE
+478 TLPGEQKFE

-526 NGNMIKKAIV
+526 NGNMMKKAIV

>member
-1 MTRLLMKV
+1 MTRLLMKA
-9 SLSSSNEVLIIKK
+9 SLLSLNELEIKVLYYA
-22 RVVLSWTY
+22 Y
-30 IRTGGNFSMGD
+30 IRNGGNFGMDD
-41 SEVKPKEELN
+41 SKVKQKEEFN
-51 KKLLDKEDVEHL
+51 KKLLDKEDVEQL

-72 EENFNSYFAKAAK
+72 EENFSMYFAKAAK
-85 LSFAE
+85 LSLAE

-96 NAVDQLVV
+96 NAVDQLVA
-104 PLKANVDDLK
+104 PLKTNVDDLK

-145 KEEATNLQNQLA
+145 KKEATNLQNQLA
-157 MQETEMGRKKEKIKK
+157 MQETEMGRKKEKIKN

-194 SAQLSTSEAKA
+194 SAQLSTSEEKA

-226 RTSEAKGKE
+226 
-235 LEAKLSD
+235 
-242 SKAKAEKLSA
+242 
-252 QLSTSEAKAEGLEKK
+252 
-267 LSDSEE
+267 
-273 KAEKLSTDLRTS
+273 
-285 EAKGKKLEAK
+285 
-295 LFDSKAEAA
+295 
-304 KLSTELSASEE
+304 
-315 KAQGLEQ
+315 
-322 ELSDSKAEAAKLSN
+322 
-336 DLSAS
+336 SAS

-348 EQELSDSKAEAAKLS
+348 EQELSDSKAEAEKLS
-363 TQLSTSEAKAQGL
+363 NELSISEEKAQVL
-376 ERELAKVDAL
+376 EQELAKVDAL

-399 CPVFKDVLS
+399 CPVFKNLLS

-441 KSAKKKNKEPL
+441 KSAKKENKEPL

-526 NGNMIKKAIV
+526 NGNMMKKAIV

>member
-1 MTRLLMKV
+1 MTRLLMKA
-9 SLSSSNEVLIIKK
+9 SLLSLNELETKVLYYA
-22 RVVLSWTY
+22 Y
-30 IRTGGNFSMGD
+30 IRNGGNFGMDD
-41 SEVKPKEELN
+41 SKVKQKEEFN
-51 KKLLDKEDVEHL
+51 KKLLDKEDVEQL

-72 EENFNSYFAKAAK
+72 EENFSMYFAKAAK
-85 LSFAE
+85 LSLAE

-96 NAVDQLVV
+96 NAVDQLVA
-104 PLKANVDDLK
+104 PLKTNVDDLK

-157 MQETEMGRKKEKIKK
+157 MQETEMGRKKEKIKN

-194 SAQLSTSEAKA
+194 SAQLSTSEEKA

-252 QLSTSEAKAEGLEKK
+252 QLSTSEEKAEGLEKK

-273 KAEKLSTDLRTS
+273 KAEKLSTDL
-285 EAKGKKLEAK
+285 
-295 LFDSKAEAA
+295 
-304 KLSTELSASEE
+304 
-315 KAQGLEQ
+315 
-322 ELSDSKAEAAKLSN
+322 
-336 DLSAS
+336 SAS

-348 EQELSDSKAEAAKLS
+348 EQELSDSKAEAEKLS
-363 TQLSTSEAKAQGL
+363 NELSISEEKAQVL
-376 ERELAKVDAL
+376 EQELAKVDAL

-399 CPVFKDVLS
+399 CPVFKNLLS

-424 EVLGESYTIAGD
+424 EVLGESYAIAGD

-441 KSAKKKNKEPL
+441 KSAKKENKEPL

-526 NGNMIKKAIV
+526 NGNMMKKAIV

>member
-1 MTRLLMKV
+1 MTRLLMKA
-9 SLSSSNEVLIIKK
+9 SLLSLNELEIKVLYYA
-22 RVVLSWTY
+22 Y
-30 IRTGGNFSMGD
+30 IRNGGNFGMDD
-41 SEVKPKEELN
+41 SKVKQKEEFN
-51 KKLLDKEDVEHL
+51 KKLLDKEDVEQL

-72 EENFNSYFAKAAK
+72 EENFSMYFAKAAK
-85 LSFAE
+85 LSLAE

-96 NAVDQLVV
+96 NAVDQLVA
-104 PLKANVDDLK
+104 PLKTNVDDLK

-157 MQETEMGRKKEKIKK
+157 MQETEMGRKKEKIKN

-194 SAQLSTSEAKA
+194 SAQLSTSEEKA

-226 RTSEAKGKE
+226 
-235 LEAKLSD
+235 
-242 SKAKAEKLSA
+242 
-252 QLSTSEAKAEGLEKK
+252 
-267 LSDSEE
+267 
-273 KAEKLSTDLRTS
+273 
-285 EAKGKKLEAK
+285 
-295 LFDSKAEAA
+295 
-304 KLSTELSASEE
+304 
-315 KAQGLEQ
+315 
-322 ELSDSKAEAAKLSN
+322 
-336 DLSAS
+336 SAS

-348 EQELSDSKAEAAKLS
+348 EQELSDSKAEAEKLS
-363 TQLSTSEAKAQGL
+363 NELSISEEKAQVL
-376 ERELAKVDAL
+376 EQELAKVDAL

-399 CPVFKDVLS
+399 CPVFKNLLS

-441 KSAKKKNKEPL
+441 KSAKKENKEPL

-512 KFAAKVYVPRFNRD
+512 KFAAKVYVPRLNRD
-526 NGNMIKKAIV
+526 NGNMMKKAIV

>member
-1 MTRLLMKV
+1 MTRLLMKA
-9 SLSSSNEVLIIKK
+9 SLLSLNELEIKVLYYA
-22 RVVLSWTY
+22 Y
-30 IRTGGNFSMGD
+30 IRNGGNFGMDD
-41 SEVKPKEELN
+41 SKVKQKEEFN
-51 KKLLDKEDVEHL
+51 KKLLDKEDVEQL

-72 EENFNSYFAKAAK
+72 EENFSMYFAKAAK
-85 LSFAE
+85 LSLAE

-96 NAVDQLVV
+96 NAVDQLVA
-104 PLKANVDDLK
+104 PLKTNVDDLK

-157 MQETEMGRKKEKIKK
+157 MQETEMGRKKEKIKN

-194 SAQLSTSEAKA
+194 SAQLSTSEEKA

-226 RTSEAKGKE
+226 
-235 LEAKLSD
+235 
-242 SKAKAEKLSA
+242 
-252 QLSTSEAKAEGLEKK
+252 
-267 LSDSEE
+267 
-273 KAEKLSTDLRTS
+273 
-285 EAKGKKLEAK
+285 
-295 LFDSKAEAA
+295 
-304 KLSTELSASEE
+304 
-315 KAQGLEQ
+315 
-322 ELSDSKAEAAKLSN
+322 
-336 DLSAS
+336 SAS

-348 EQELSDSKAEAAKLS
+348 EQELSDSKAEAEKLS
-363 TQLSTSEAKAQGL
+363 NELSISEEKAQVL
-376 ERELAKVDAL
+376 EQELAKVDAL

-399 CPVFKDVLS
+399 CPVFKNLLS

-424 EVLGESYTIAGD
+424 EVLGESYAIAGD

-441 KSAKKKNKEPL
+441 KSAKKENKEPL

-526 NGNMIKKAIV
+526 NGNMMKKAIV

>member
-41 SEVKPKEELN
+41 SELKPKEELN
-51 KKLLDKEDVEHL
+51 KKILDKEKVEQL

-72 EENFNSYFAKAAK
+72 EENFSLYFAKAAK
-85 LSFAE
+85 LSLAE

-96 NAVDQLVV
+96 NAVDQLVA
-104 PLKANVDDLK
+104 PLKTNVDDLK

-157 MQETEMGRKKEKIKK
+157 MQETEMGRKKEKIKN

-194 SAQLSTSEAKA
+194 SAQLSTSEEKA

-235 LEAKLSD
+235 LEAKL
-242 SKAKAEKLSA
+242 
-252 QLSTSEAKAEGLEKK
+252 
-267 LSDSEE
+267 
-273 KAEKLSTDLRTS
+273 
-285 EAKGKKLEAK
+285 
-295 LFDSKAEAA
+295 FDSKAEAE

-441 KSAKKKNKEPL
+441 KSAKKENKEPL

-478 TLPGEQNFE
+478 TLPGEQKFE
-487 QDFVKTDFNK
+487 QDFIKTDFNK

-526 NGNMIKKAIV
+526 NGNMMKKAIV

>member
-1 MTRLLMKV
+1 MTRLLMKA
-9 SLSSSNEVLIIKK
+9 SLLSLNELEIKVLYYA
-22 RVVLSWTY
+22 Y
-30 IRTGGNFSMGD
+30 IRNGGNFGMDD
-41 SEVKPKEELN
+41 SKVKQKEEFN
-51 KKLLDKEDVEHL
+51 KKLLDKEDVEQL

-72 EENFNSYFAKAAK
+72 EENFSMYFAKAAK
-85 LSFAE
+85 LSLAE

-96 NAVDQLVV
+96 NAVDQLVA

-114 KTLEENHLRDVNEL
+114 KTLGENHLRDVTEL

-140 ELYIA
+140 ELFIA

-194 SAQLSTSEAKA
+194 SEQLSISEEKAEGLKQELSDSKAEAAKLSTDLRTSEAKGRDLEAKLFDSKAEAEKLSVQLSTSEEKA

-226 RTSEAKGKE
+226 
-235 LEAKLSD
+235 
-242 SKAKAEKLSA
+242 
-252 QLSTSEAKAEGLEKK
+252 
-267 LSDSEE
+267 
-273 KAEKLSTDLRTS
+273 
-285 EAKGKKLEAK
+285 
-295 LFDSKAEAA
+295 
-304 KLSTELSASEE
+304 
-315 KAQGLEQ
+315 
-322 ELSDSKAEAAKLSN
+322 
-336 DLSAS
+336 SAS

-348 EQELSDSKAEAAKLS
+348 EQELSDSKAEAEKLS
-363 TQLSTSEAKAQGL
+363 NELSISEEKAQVL
-376 ERELAKVDAL
+376 EQELAKVDAL

-399 CPVFKDVLS
+399 CHVFKNLLS

-441 KSAKKKNKEPL
+441 KSAKKENKEPL

-526 NGNMIKKAIV
+526 NGNMMKKAIV